1 MSIEQLDFFLS
12 VNEKI
17 LPYLNDAILI
27 VQKDGKIINGNKLAY
42 SMLKIDEGKSFLHSY
57 IDFDLLEYNQQ
68 RSYITNLKEEKAK
81 QIDLRIIN
89 ISDTLHYVLM
99 KQLSV
104 TAENYQVNELL
115 SKNSS
120 EGVMIFENNMLV
132 DIDSAL
138 ATMLGYSREE
148 LKNKSIS
155 NLFQKEE
162 TSLFLLPEVNVYR
175 GLKKNG
181 SSIFVELVER
191 PYYDGNNEIR
201 IAVVR
206 DLTDQVQQDKII
218 KQLVYFDKLTG
229 LPNLKF
235 FTHALREAIQ
245 SNNITEDK
253 AIAVYFIDLNYFKE
267 INETLGYE
275 FGDKLLTS
283 CVIRIRTLLDSH
295 SFLSRIRGDEFLIFK
310 QNIYDFEQAEDLANK
325 LIDIFKKPVN
335 IDGYDIYISIC
346 VGISVY
352 PEHGEKPMDLIKHAD
367 SAMYD
372 VKRKYQNC
380 YNFYNSAITQ
390 KFQQTLERES
400 ELRHALKNNEFELF
414 YQPQNNV
421 LTEKVVGFEAL
432 LRWKH
437 PKKGYILPGE
447 FIPLAEKTGLIIE
460 MGDWVLREACR
471 QCKTWQDEGY
481 EPTNVSVNMSA
492 KQIHQPGL
500 VDKVK
505 NTLEETGL
513 APHYLE
519 LEITESMAMT
529 YERLILRTM
538 QELRELGVYVSI
550 DDFGTGYSSFK
561 YLSVFPISKLKIDRM
576 FLNDQQKH
584 NQAIVKSIIHMSHS
598 LNLRVIAEGV
608 ETENQL
614 EFLRN
619 EKCDEVQGYYF
630 SKPLP
635 AAELSPFL
643 RKTAQRL

>member
-1 MSIEQLDFFLS
+1 
-12 VNEKI
+12 
-17 LPYLNDAILI
+17 
-27 VQKDGKIINGNKLAY
+27 
-42 SMLKIDEGKSFLHSY
+42 
-57 IDFDLLEYNQQ
+57 
-68 RSYITNLKEEKAK
+68 
-81 QIDLRIIN
+81 
-89 ISDTLHYVLM
+89 M

-104 TAENYQVNELL
+104 TVENYQVNELL

-120 EGVMIFENNMLV
+120 EGVMIFANDMLV
-132 DIDSAL
+132 DTDSAL
-138 ATMLGYSREE
+138 DTMLGYSREE

-162 TSLFLLPEVNVYR
+162 TSLFLVPEVNVYR
-175 GLKKNG
+175 GIKKNG
-181 SSIFVELVER
+181 SSIFVELIER
-191 PYYDGNNEIR
+191 PYYDENNEIK
-201 IAVVR
+201 ITVVR
-206 DLTDQVQQDKII
+206 DLTDQVHQDKKI

-283 CVIRIRTLLDSH
+283 CVIRIKTLLDSH

-310 QNIYDFEQAEDLANK
+310 QNIDDFEQAEDLANK
-325 LIDIFKKPVN
+325 LIDIFKEPVN

-390 KFQQTLERES
+390 KFQQTLEMES

-432 LRWKH
+432 FRWKH
-437 PKKGYILPGE
+437 PKKGYILSGE
-447 FIPLAEKTGLIIE
+447 FIPLAERTGLIIE

-471 QCKTWQDEGY
+471 QCKAWQNEGY
-481 EPTNVSVNMSA
+481 EPTIVSVNMSA

-505 NTLEETGL
+505 HTLEETGL

-576 FLNDQQKH
+576 FLNDQQIH

-614 EFLRN
+614 EFLRS
-619 EKCDEVQGYYF
+619 EKCDEFQGYYF

-635 AAELSPFL
+635 AKELSPFL

>member
-27 VQKDGKIINGNKLAY
+27 VQEDGKIINGNKLAY

-447 FIPLAEKTGLIIE
+447 FIPLAERTGLIIE

>member
-27 VQKDGKIINGNKLAY
+27 VQEDGKIINGNKLAY

-275 FGDKLLTS
+275 FVDKLLKS
-283 CVIRIRTLLDSH
+283 CVIRSRTLLDSN

-447 FIPLAEKTGLIIE
+447 FIPLAERTGLIIE